1 MWIVVA
7 VIDVLLFY
15 FNGKSQN
22 AAKNYATSA
31 SVMNMCEAKA
41 KQLWIEN
48 KDAVFAFQLEAI
60 VEMLTYANKAVSSIN
75 DYDLVAK
82 IEELSVLISNGETEK
97 VAEVAEQ
104 IQNVLKL
111 RVELTKKTGG
121 F

>member
-1 MWIVVA
+1 
-7 VIDVLLFY
+7 
-15 FNGKSQN
+15 
-22 AAKNYATSA
+22 
-31 SVMNMCEAKA
+31 
-41 KQLWIEN
+41 
-48 KDAVFAFQLEAI
+48 
-60 VEMLTYANKAVSSIN
+60 MLTYANKAVSSIN